1 MIFDIEGTKTVDELV
16 SVLNELPPGAS
27 VIYKNFGSLKD
38 ARLDL
43 LVAGF
48 INVEGRED
56 GSLRGEKPSY
66 SPDTFTT
73 LLKESIQGDTDI
85 LDDEEILAKSTVE
98 VPETC
103 PPATSW
109 NPAPNAPR
117 KRACKN
123 CSCGLAELEKVESAG
138 KAMIDTNKS
147 KSSCGSCYLGDA
159 FRCAGCPYRGMPA
172 FKPGEQITLSN
183 DLLQDDI

>member
-1 MIFDIEGTKTVDELV
+1 MNVDIEGGKTIDELALML
-16 SVLNELPPGAS
+16 SELPLGAS
-27 VIYKNFGSLKD
+27 VTYKNFSNPKD

-48 INVEGRED
+48 INVENNED
-56 GSLRGEKPSY
+56 GSLKAEKPVY
-66 SPDTFTT
+66 SPGTFTI
-73 LLKESIQGDTDI
+73 LLKESIQDDVDI
-85 LDDEEILAKSTVE
+85 LDDDEILAKSTVD

-103 PPATSW
+103 PPITSW
-109 NPAPNAPR
+109 NPAPNAPK

-123 CSCGLAELEKVESAG
+123 CSCGLAELEKMESAE
-138 KAMIDTNKS
+138 KVVINTNNS

-159 FRCAGCPYRGMPA
+159 FRCAGCPYRGIPA